1 MTRNALRVALAC
13 CLALAAAGICAD
25 EASPEQRKSE
35 FQKLPWQR
43 GPLQGK
49 VGDKASIALPEKSAM
64 LPQGQTARFFELTG
78 NLPDPKSTVIVKGR
92 WFAVLWFNEAG
103 YIKDDEKLDPDALLK
118 SLKDRDGPSNEER
131 ASHGLPKMYTDG
143 WIVPPHYDARTRW
156 LEWGLRIR
164 ADGSG
169 DPIVNYTVRVLG
181 RSGYESVVLVSSP
194 DEMDQ
199 DVRELKSMLAGFDFN
214 SGEKYAEFRP
224 GDKVAQY
231 GLGALIVGGAA
242 AAAVKTGFWKVIVGA
257 LVAGW
262 KFVLA
267 GLAAVAAGLGKL
279 FSRKSRQ

>member
-13 CLALAAAGICAD
+13 WLALAAAGIRAD
-25 EASPEQRKSE
+25 DTAPDERKSE

-43 GPLQGK
+43 GPVEGK
-49 VGDKASIALPEKSAM
+49 VGDKATIALPEKSAM

-78 NLPDPKSTVIVKGR
+78 NLPDPKSTVIVRGR
-92 WFAVLWFNEAG
+92 WFAVLWFNDSG
-103 YIKDDEKLDPDALLK
+103 YVKDDEKLDPDALLK
-118 SLKDRDGPSNEER
+118 SLKDRDGPGNEER
-131 ASHGLPKMYTDG
+131 AQRGLPKMYTEG
-143 WIVPPHYDARTRW
+143 WIVPPHYDAQTKR

-164 ADGSG
+164 ADASN

-181 RSGYESVVLVSSP
+181 RSGYETVVLVSSP
-194 DEMDQ
+194 EEMDQ

-214 SGEKYAEFRP
+214 SGEKYAEFKP
-224 GDKVAQY
+224 GDKVAEY

-257 LVAGW
+257 LAAGW
-262 KFVLA
+262 KIVLA
-267 GLAAVAAGLGKL
+267 ALAAVAAAIGKL